1 MILNPAIIALI
12 GSGFLVSAFALYA
25 SYNGWLIIRHWD
37 LSSGSERQL
46 VLERK
51 TYLISTIFGFLL
63 VFQFAGL
70 FLFAYTADHI
80 HDLFV
85 GAMCAAGSLN
95 VNDYGY
101 SALVAKIITFLLC
114 GVWAIVNY
122 TDNQGAEYPMIRPK
136 YKMLFYVTGAL
147 VLENFLQ
154 WQYFIGLK
162 SDVITSCCGTLFS
175 LEAQTVSG
183 DLSALSPYGTMVV
196 FYVGVALT
204 IRAGVHFLFTG
215 RAAGTFTIFAA
226 ASMVL
231 GLMAVISS
239 ISVYYYELPTHHCPF
254 CILQKEYGYIG
265 YPLYFSLFMA
275 GISGLGVGLVERYKG
290 ERSGTNFVRIQ
301 RRLTGLC
308 ISGYLLFS
316 GIAAYP
322 MIFSDFILE

>member
-12 GSGFLVSAFALYA
+12 GGGLLVSAFALYA
-25 SYNGWLIIRHWD
+25 AYNGLLIIRHWD
-37 LSSGSERQL
+37 LDSGSERQL
-46 VLERK
+46 LLERK

-63 VFQFAGL
+63 VFEFASL
-70 FLFAYTADHI
+70 FLFAYTADHM

-101 SALVAKIITFLLC
+101 STLVVKIITFLLC

-122 TDNQGAEYPMIRPK
+122 TDNQAADYPMIRAK
-136 YKMLFYVTGAL
+136 YKLLLYVTGAL
-147 VLENFLQ
+147 LLETFLQ
-154 WQYFIGLK
+154 CRYFL
-162 SDVITSCCGTLFS
+162 SLEADVITSCCGTLFS

-183 DLSALSPYGTMVV
+183 DLSALPPYGTMVV

-215 RAAGTFTIFAA
+215 RASGPFAIFAA
-226 ASMVL
+226 TSMVL
-231 GLMAVISS
+231 GFMAVISC

-265 YPLYFSLFMA
+265 YPLYFSLFLS
-275 GISGLGVGLVERYKG
+275 GISGLGVGVVERNKG
-290 ERSGTNFVRIQ
+290 GSSGKSFQRIQ
-301 RRLTGLC
+301 KRLTVLC
-308 ISGYLLFS
+308 IGGYLLFS
-316 GIAAYP
+316 VIAAYP
-322 MIFSDFILE
+322 MIFSDFVLE

>member
-12 GSGFLVSAFALYA
+12 GGGLLVSAFALYA
-25 SYNGWLIIRHWD
+25 AYNGLLIVRHWD
-37 LSSGSERQL
+37 LKSGSERQL

-63 VFQFAGL
+63 VFEFVGL

-101 SALVAKIITFLLC
+101 SALVAKIITFILC
-114 GVWAIVNY
+114 GVWTILNY
-122 TDNQGAEYPMIRPK
+122 TDNQGADYPMIKAK

-147 VLENFLQ
+147 LLENFLQ
-154 WQYFIGLK
+154 FRYFL
-162 SDVITSCCGTLFS
+162 SLEADVITSCCGALFS
-175 LEAQTVSG
+175 LEAQTVTG
-183 DLSALSPYGTMVV
+183 DLTALPPFGTMVV
-196 FYVGVALT
+196 FYLGVALT
-204 IRAGVHFLFTG
+204 IRAGAHFLFTG
-215 RAAGTFTIFAA
+215 RAAGTFSVFAS

-231 GLMAVISS
+231 GLLAVISC

-254 CILQKEYGYIG
+254 CLLQKEYRYIG
-265 YPLYFSLFMA
+265 YPLYFALFLA
-275 GISGLGVGLVERYKG
+275 GICGMSVGAIERHKTAWSGNG
-290 ERSGTNFVRIQ
+290 FPRIQ
-301 RRLTGLC
+301 RRLTFL
-308 ISGYLLFS
+308 SVSAYLLFA